1 MNISCKLYGLL
12 LLAYPPEFRRR
23 FGNEM
28 LQVFRD
34 CYRLETRRRSLPG
47 FWLWTIVDL
56 VVTAA
61 QERANRW
68 RKEHIIMNRNV
79 LALLGSIGIIVV
91 AFLLLSYGRRNEVAS
106 ILLFGYVLDAVVT
119 TGIIGNLIVFIL
131 TKLTKLDPVRT
142 ALWTFAVVHA
152 VPLFLVVAVIGR
164 NDPRFNLAAT
174 VVGYAVS
181 FALWAGLHLALHRR
195 PPVYS

>member
-23 FGNEM
+23 FQNEM

-34 CYRLETRRRSLPG
+34 SYRLETRRRSLPG
-47 FWLWTIVDL
+47 FWLWTVVDL

-68 RKEHIIMNRNV
+68 RKEETIMNRNL

-91 AFLLLSYGRRNEVAS
+91 AFVLLTYGRRNEVAS

-119 TGIIGNLIVFIL
+119 TGIIGNLIFFIL
-131 TKLTKLDPVRT
+131 NKTTKFDPLRT

-152 VPLFLVVAVIGR
+152 VLLFVVLVIAR
-164 NDPRFNLAAT
+164 NDPRFNLPAT
-174 VVGYAVS
+174 VVGYGVS
-181 FALWAGLHLALHRR
+181 FAIWAGLYFALQRR

>member
-23 FGNEM
+23 FQNEM
-28 LQVFRD
+28 VQVFRD
-34 CYRLETRRRSLPG
+34 SYRLETRRRSVPG
-47 FWLWTIVDL
+47 FWVWTVVDL
-56 VVTAA
+56 IVTAG

-68 RKEHIIMNRNV
+68 RKEDTIMNRNL

-91 AFLLLSYGRRNEVAS
+91 AFLLLTYGRRNEVAS

-119 TGIIGNLIVFIL
+119 TGVVGNLIVFIL
-131 TKLTKLDPVRT
+131 SKTTKLDPLRT
-142 ALWTFAVVHA
+142 ALWTFAIVHA
-152 VPLFLVVAVIGR
+152 VPLLFIVLITR

-174 VVGYAVS
+174 AVGYAVS
-181 FALWAGLHLALHRR
+181 FAIWTGLHFALQRR